1 MGAARIG
8 VACSDPDAILATPV
22 ETVRRDRSGKHLRGW
37 LRWPPS
43 WRRSRWCEGPGMLSD
58 RIGRSKIILAG
69 CRRVSPT
76 PVRLA
81 DERLTTVSAQ
91 RSLRQAGVRASEQ
104 RAVIDQAAAVAILQ
118 LVDVSRRRELDAD
131 GGHRHRAQP
140 VSVRPNRHR
149 RTRVSRAQRRH
160 AQQIRRRRRV
170 AGGFALSLL
179 VVVVVVAVVVGAK
192 LWQTML
198 GFGNDYT
205 GPGKRDIVIQIRA
218 GDSTTAVGETLLKH
232 GVVAT
237 VRAFVDAAHGNTAI
251 SSIQPGFY
259 RMRTEISA
267 ASAVARL
274 TDPHNRVGKLVIP
287 EGRQL
292 DDTTDMKTNVVNPG
306 IFALI
311 SRATCVDLD
320 GTQRCVSVADLRAAA
335 SRSTPTMLS
344 VPRWAV
350 GPVMELGTD
359 HRRIEGLIAPGTFN
373 IDPSASAETILATLI
388 SAGAVEYMK
397 SGLVDT
403 AKSLGLS
410 PYDILVVASLVQQEA
425 NTQDFP
431 KVARVIYNRLHE
443 HRTLEFDSTV
453 NYPLDRREVA
463 TSDTDRAQR
472 TPWNTYMA
480 QGLPATAICS
490 PGVDA
495 LRAAEHPVPGDWLYF
510 VTIDSQGTTL
520 FTRDYQQHLANIEL
534 AKHNGVLDSAR

>member
-22 ETVRRDRSGKHLRGW
+22 ETVRRDRSGKHLRRLAALAAELEAVEVIVG
-37 LRWPPS
+37 LPRT
-43 WRRSRWCEGPGMLSD
+43 LAD
-58 RIGRSKIILAG
+58 RIGRSAQDAIELAEALA
-69 CRRVSPT
+69 RRVSPT

-91 RSLRQAGVRASEQ
+91 RSLR
-104 RAVIDQAAAVAILQ
+104 
-118 LVDVSRRRELDAD
+118 
-131 GGHRHRAQP
+131 
-140 VSVRPNRHR
+140 
-149 RTRVSRAQRRH
+149 
-160 AQQIRRRRRV
+160 
-170 AGGFALSLL
+170 
-179 VVVVVVAVVVGAK
+179 
-192 LWQTML
+192 QTML